1 MRRSNN
7 CCSQALR
14 TFLKLNLTEELDE
27 GDDIINPEN
36 NKFNKRL
43 KMTKKMKKKKKEE
56 KELERDLRMAEAEQ
70 NREEKKQNVR
80 LYVVVNISSLLT
92 IL

>member
-1 MRRSNN
+1 M
-7 CCSQALR
+7 R
-14 TFLKLNLTEELDE
+14 TFLQLHLTEELDE

-43 KMTKKMKKKKKEE
+43 KMTKRMKKKKKEE
-56 KELERDLRMAEAEQ
+56 KELERDLRLAEAEQ

-80 LYVVVNISSLLT
+80 INLVIVSLTNI